1 MGRWEPGA
9 RGRLL
14 RAALELYAD
23 PGFEQ
28 TTVADIAARAG
39 VTERTFFRHFADKR
53 EVLFDG
59 SADFQ
64 ARVLAAIAAAP
75 QTASALDAAARGME
89 AAAELLQG
97 RSGPE
102 FPRRRAS
109 VITANPSLMER
120 ELLKLA
126 TVTAASSRAL
136 QDRGASALEA
146 GIAAEAA
153 MAAFRLGFERWVGA
167 EGDRDLPELVTEGI
181 AAFRALA

>member
-28 TTVADIAARAG
+28 TTVADISARAG

-59 SADFQ
+59 SAEFQ
-64 ARVLAAIAAAP
+64 QRVLDGVAAAP
-75 QTASALDAAARGME
+75 STASALDAAAAGMD
-89 AAAELLQG
+89 AAAAFLQ
-97 RSGPE
+97 STPDLE
-102 FPRRRAS
+102 FPRLRAA
-109 VITANPSLMER
+109 VVAANPSLLER
-120 ELLKLA
+120 ELLKLS
-126 TVTAASSRAL
+126 TVTSASSRAL
-136 QDRGASALEA
+136 QDRGASAMEA
-146 GIAAEAA
+146 AIAAEVA
-153 MAAFRLGFERWVGA
+153 MAAFRLAFERWVSSPGHP
-167 EGDRDLPELVTEGI
+167 DLRALVREGI